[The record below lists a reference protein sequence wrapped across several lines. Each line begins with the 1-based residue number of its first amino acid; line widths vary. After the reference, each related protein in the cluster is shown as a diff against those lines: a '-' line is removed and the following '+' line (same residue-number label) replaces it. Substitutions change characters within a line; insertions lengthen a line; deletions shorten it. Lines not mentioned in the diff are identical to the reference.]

1 MPEMEISVVFYL
13 STLRYINIYL
23 LDELSHF
30 FFDDGKKVYKSP
42 WNFKSSLKLIFQE
55 LRGTRRYR

>member
-30 FFDDGKKVYKSP
+30 FFSTMERKYIKV
-42 WNFKSSLKLIFQE
+42 
-55 LRGTRRYR
+55 RGILSRA